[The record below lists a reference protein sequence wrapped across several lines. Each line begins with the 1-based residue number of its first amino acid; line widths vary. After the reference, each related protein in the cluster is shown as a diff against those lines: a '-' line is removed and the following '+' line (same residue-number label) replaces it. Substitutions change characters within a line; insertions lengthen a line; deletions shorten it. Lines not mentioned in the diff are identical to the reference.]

1 MKRLFNDDITQ
12 SIAATV
18 QDVLEGKPAVKKE
31 AEEFKPHMMY
41 DPNTGKGYKAEKPED
56 HERMAK
62 LGYVHEKPKKVNEV
76 EEPNKPSGK
85 LGQDSGERNFK
96 KAHTIKKSGEKEDGT
111 VVKEETL
118 LEALNQ
124 KKLLKVAKDLEKSI
138 KKTGDLAR
146 EITKH
151 EELEM
156 SGEAYGEIGKGQEMM
171 DYGIRYLESDLK
183 DYFKKNE
190 SVNESTIAEAY
201 NKSKE
206 LARIKKIDKLA
217 QQIGKE
223 IKSFPDEITDEETD
237 DKDLAQAYYDMNKGL
252 GDLEYGIGD
261 YEYALKNLDESVNE
275 STITLDEAKIDVDYI
290 GDKDLTKKLEK
301 KFKIKIKNT
310 GNTTADVSGTNA
322 NLIKFLK
329 SDAYLMDEDEIEELF
344 PELMESV
351 EEESEKQAAYK
362 KVFNMALKKFG
373 VKGIGELDAEK
384 KKEFFNFVDKNYE
397 AKAEELDKKGDKEVD
412 ELTDKQK
419 KLPAGLQKAIKAKE
433 KEEVKEGKLSVNAF
447 VGSEGGGPSYK
458 KFGLRL
464 KKLGS
469 SQYGGDDVELSG
481 PDAKLMKF
489 AVAALG
495 VEKPKN
501 LKDAQDQIDD
511 QGP

>member
-1 MKRLFNDDITQ
+1 MRFNDDITL
-12 SIAATV
+12 SIANTV
-18 QDVLEGKPAVKKE
+18 KDVLEGKATVKKE

-41 DPNTGKGYKAEKPED
+41 DPKTGKGYKAEKPED
-56 HERMAK
+56 HVRMK
-62 LGYVHEKPKKVNEV
+62 KMGYVHEKPKNLDEI
-76 EEPNKPSGK
+76 EEPNVPSKDANMGSK
-85 LGQDSGERNFK
+85 KGEAEFK
-96 KAHTIKKSGEKEDGT
+96 KLHKGKKVGEKEDGS
-111 VVKEETL
+111 VVK
-118 LEALNQ
+118 
-124 KKLLKVAKDLEKSI
+124 
-138 KKTGDLAR
+138 
-146 EITKH
+146 
-151 EELEM
+151 
-156 SGEAYGEIGKGQEMM
+156 
-171 DYGIRYLESDLK
+171 
-183 DYFKKNE
+183 
-190 SVNESTIAEAY
+190 
-201 NKSKE
+201 
-206 LARIKKIDKLA
+206 
-217 QQIGKE
+217 
-223 IKSFPDEITDEETD
+223 
-237 DKDLAQAYYDMNKGL
+237 
-252 GDLEYGIGD
+252 
-261 YEYALKNLDESVNE
+261 E

-290 GDKDLTKKLEK
+290 GDKDLSKKLEK

-397 AKAEELDKKGDKEVD
+397 AKAEELDNKGDEEVD

-419 KLPAGLQKAIKAKE
+419 KLPPALQKAIKAKE
-433 KEEVKEGKLSVNAF
+433 KQKEEVKEGKLSVNAF